1 MSRMVSFLVLVAI
14 LLVIAAV
21 FIRVMAGFFVPLF
34 LAALLGV
41 IIQPL
46 YQWILARCRG
56 YRYAASTLTT
66 ALVLLLM
73 LLPIGLVISTAT
85 LEGLS
90 LLDQLQLANVRAKL
104 DELRVQFGLQIPRR
118 EDLQFIE
125 TRLRR
130 WRNQLREGVSP
141 DVSSD
146 KVENLLR
153 RVDDVAA
160 WVKEQGWA
168 RGADHSVL
176 RSALLALRDAKPDTV
191 EQDSALALADAE
203 FREYKR
209 HLLGGTYRAFF
220 TELANPTDEQLEQY
234 RQSTLSTA
242 GSVVTFGGD
251 TLLIFGKVAF
261 GMLIM
266 VVALFFLLAEGSRML
281 DAVVRLSPLEEH
293 HVRELA
299 SEFDRAC
306 RAIVSATLL
315 SAVVQGLLAG
325 IGFYFAGLRGSV
337 ALLMLLTMVLALVP
351 FAGAAA
357 VWIPVC
363 LYLYFYQGHTVAA
376 VGLAL
381 YGGIIVS
388 QSDNVIKP
396 YVLHGQS
403 NLHPL
408 LALLSVLGGVQAL
421 GPIGILVGPMVVV
434 FLQVL
439 LRLVQREMSSI
450 DKTTWF
456 NWPSFAAFA
465 QRAGARPPESG
476 PAGGG
481 TIAGSEAAP
490 VVAPPAAAP
499 ATAASTG
506 DDATRGNGRAEQGR
520 SEQGRSGGSQQTQHG
535 KKRRK

>member
-1 MSRMVSFLVLVAI
+1 MARIVSFLVLVAI

-21 FIRVMAGFFVPLF
+21 FLRVMAGFFVPLF

-46 YQWILARCRG
+46 YRWILAHCRG

-66 ALVLLLM
+66 GLVLVLM
-73 LLPIGLVISTAT
+73 LLPIGLVITTAT
-85 LEGLS
+85 MEGLS
-90 LLDQLQLANVRAKL
+90 ILDQLQLGNVRTKL
-104 DELRVQFGLQIPRR
+104 DELRTQFGLHIPRKD
-118 EDLQFIE
+118 DLQYIE
-125 TRLRR
+125 ARLKR

-141 DVSSD
+141 DVSSE

-153 RVDDVAA
+153 RVDEMAT
-160 WVKEQGWA
+160 WLKEQGTGRA
-168 RGADHSVL
+168 ADHKVL
-176 RSALLALRDAKPDTV
+176 RSALVDLRDAKPDTV
-191 EQDSALALADAE
+191 EQDTALVLADAE
-203 FREYKR
+203 FREFKR
-209 HLLGGTYRAFF
+209 NLLGGTYRAFL
-220 TELANPTDEQLEQY
+220 TELANPTDEQLEQI
-234 RQSTLSTA
+234 RKTTLSTA
-242 GSVVTFGGD
+242 GSVVSFGGD
-251 TLLIFGKVAF
+251 TLVMFGKLAF

-266 VVALFFLLAEGSRML
+266 VVSLFFLLAEGSRML
-281 DAVVRLSPLEEH
+281 DAFVRLSPLEEH
-293 HVRELA
+293 HVRELVA
-299 SEFDRAC
+299 EFERAC

-325 IGFYFAGLRGSV
+325 IGFYFVGLQSSV

-363 LYLYFYQGHTVAA
+363 LYLYFYQGHTAAA

-408 LALLSVLGGVQAL
+408 LALLSVLGGLQAL

-439 LRLVQREMSSI
+439 LKLVQREMSSL

-456 NWPSFAAFA
+456 NWPGFAAFA
-465 QRAGARPPESG
+465 QRTAARPPGSAESAE
-476 PAGGG
+476 PAS
-481 TIAGSEAAP
+481 ASSAASDSDAAALASPAAP
-490 VVAPPAAAP
+490 PSP
-499 ATAASTG
+499 ASTG
-506 DDATRGNGRAEQGR
+506 DAFSDGNGRAEQGR
-520 SEQGRSGGSQQTQHG
+520 PSSQQPRHG
-535 KKRRK
+535 K